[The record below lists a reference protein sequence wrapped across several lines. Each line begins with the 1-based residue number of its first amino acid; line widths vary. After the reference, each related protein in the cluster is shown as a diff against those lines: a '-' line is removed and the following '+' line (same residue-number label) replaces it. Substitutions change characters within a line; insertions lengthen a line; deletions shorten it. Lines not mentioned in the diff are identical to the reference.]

1 MNDIFMEI
9 RRLFG
14 KLLPGWIAMLIVVCF
29 LLLGIFQPLEWMTY
43 NSLFRL
49 RGNTNWNQQIVVVT
63 IDEKSLAEFK
73 QFPWP
78 RTRYIELLNVLDK
91 AQPNVVTFDIIF
103 SDSSPDDVALA
114 KAMKQHGKVILAEAW
129 DTQGKPWFPVP
140 ELEQA
145 AITTGHIFGSKDG
158 DGMIR
163 KVQPLINGIPSLGIA
178 AIQTYGTF
186 TKIPPLP
193 NLDKPLSINWPSQV
207 KQMPHYS
214 FVDVVQ
220 GKVSA
225 DIFKNKIVLVGV
237 TAPGIDVLVTPFNYD
252 PPTGGVYLHAT
263 FINNVFGHN
272 FLHLFSP
279 GAWIILLLLAG
290 PVWGLVIVRWHS
302 REKLEFC
309 IGLCVIWECFSLLML
324 KINYWL
330 PVAAPITLLGM
341 TTGIVIWQYN
351 IHLKAQNQILY
362 RLANYDSLTQ
372 IPNRRQFDEYF
383 QQEWKRMAREKS
395 ALSLI
400 LCDVDFFKRYN
411 DTYGHQAGDSCLQKV
426 AFSMSQA
433 IKRPSD
439 LVARY
444 GGEEFVVILPNTT
457 VEGAMIVAEEIR
469 SQVKILAIS
478 HTASEVSQYVTVS
491 LGIASIIP
499 VPDLP
504 SAFLIKTADEAL
516 YRAKKEG
523 RDRFCMI
530 ASQDLGI
537 N

>member
-1 MNDIFMEI
+1 
-9 RRLFG
+9 
-14 KLLPGWIAMLIVVCF
+14 
-29 LLLGIFQPLEWMTY
+29 
-43 NSLFRL
+43 
-49 RGNTNWNQQIVVVT
+49 
-63 IDEKSLAEFK
+63 
-73 QFPWP
+73 
-78 RTRYIELLNVLDK
+78 
-91 AQPNVVTFDIIF
+91 
-103 SDSSPDDVALA
+103 
-114 KAMKQHGKVILAEAW
+114 
-129 DTQGKPWFPVP
+129 PWFPVP

-145 AITTGHIFGSKDG
+145 AITTGHIFGPKDG

-178 AIQTYGTF
+178 AIQAYATF
-186 TKIPPLP
+186 TEIPSLP
-193 NLDKPLSINWPSQV
+193 NLEEALWINWPSQV
-207 KQMPHYS
+207 QQMPHYS

-220 GKVSA
+220 GKVST

-263 FINNVFGHN
+263 FISNVFGHN
-272 FLHLFSP
+272 FLHLFPS

-290 PVWGLVIVRWHS
+290 PVWGLLIVRWHS
-302 REKLEFC
+302 GKKLGFC
-309 IGLCVIWECFSLLML
+309 IGICVIWEIFSLFML

-330 PVAAPITLLGM
+330 PVAAPMTLLGM
-341 TTGIVIWQYN
+341 TTGIVIWQDDLN
-351 IHLKAQNQILY
+351 LKAENQTLY

-372 IPNRRQFDEYF
+372 IPNRRRFDEYF
-383 QQEWKRMAREKS
+383 QQEWGRMTREKS
-395 ALSLI
+395 SLSLI
-400 LCDVDFFKRYN
+400 FCDVDFFKRYN
-411 DTYGHQAGDSCLQKV
+411 DTYGHQGGDSCLQKV
-426 AFSMSQA
+426 AQAMSQA

-478 HTASEVSQYVTVS
+478 HKASEVSQYVTVS

-499 VPDLP
+499 VSDIP
-504 SAFLIKTADEAL
+504 AEFLIKTADEAL
-516 YRAKKEG
+516 YRAKKAG

-530 ASQDLGI
+530 TAEDLGL
-537 N
+537 NR